1 MVTAGAGG
9 EVAEIRAPGAVSV
22 VTRLPTLRVAVSD
35 VFPGVDPGPM
45 PWMRALRR
53 RFDVLH
59 VSPGE
64 SPDVLFF
71 SDFGTEHWAFRG
83 LKVWF
88 SMENMLPDPHQADFA
103 LTSLHRTGDPRHFR
117 IPEFLYA
124 IDSPDALVRPSGFD
138 AAAEA
143 RAKRHFCSFVVS
155 NPRGRERN
163 ALFRVLDAR
172 RGVRSGGRH
181 YNNVGGPV
189 RDKQAFLAE
198 CRFAICF
205 ENTEASGYTT
215 EKLTDAFLAR
225 TVPIYWGNP
234 DVARDF
240 DPRSMILAHD
250 FPSPEALADHVL
262 AIDRDESAY
271 AACLAASPLRGNAVG
286 PDLRLDGLDDVLHG
300 WLTSGTV
307 PGRRVNRR
315 RRLREHCYS
324 SPLAQT
330 WHNLRSRAESKLWK
344 LGRALGRVCR

>member
-1 MVTAGAGG
+1 MAGGGVAERAATAGGDAS
-9 EVAEIRAPGAVSV
+9 ADP
-22 VTRLPTLRVAVSD
+22 RLPALRVAVSD

-53 RFDVLH
+53 RFDVQRVGL
-59 VSPGE
+59 GG

-71 SDFGTEHWAFRG
+71 SDFGTEHWGFPG

-88 SMENMLPDPHQADFA
+88 SMENMLPDPHQSDFA
-103 LTSLHRTGDPRHFR
+103 LTSLHRPGDPRHFR

-124 IDSPDALVRPSGFD
+124 IESPESLVRPAGFD

-189 RDKQAFLAE
+189 RDKQAFLAG

-286 PDLRLDGLDDVLHG
+286 PDLRLDGLDAVLHG
-300 WLTSGTV
+300 WLTSGAL

-315 RRLREHCYS
+315 RRLREHCYA

-330 WHNLRSRAESKLWK
+330 WDNLRARADSKLWK
-344 LGRALGRVCR
+344 LRHALVGTRR

>member
-1 MVTAGAGG
+1 MVSAGEA
-9 EVAEIRAPGAVSV
+9 AAP
-22 VTRLPTLRVAVSD
+22 RLRVAVSD
-35 VFPGVDPGPM
+35 VSAGADPMRM
-45 PWMRALRR
+45 PWMHALRR
-53 RFDVLH
+53 RFDVE
-59 VSPGE
+59 VVPIEASA
-64 SPDVLFF
+64 DVLFF
-71 SDFGTEHWAFRG
+71 SDFGTGHFRHQG

-88 SMENMLPDPHQADFA
+88 SCENMLPDPHQSDFA
-103 LTSLHRTGDPRHFR
+103 LTSLHRPGDPRHFR

-143 RAKRHFCSFVVS
+143 RAKRHFCSFGVS

-163 ALFRVLDAR
+163 ALFRALDAR

-189 RDKQAFLAE
+189 RDKRAFVAE

-234 DVARDF
+234 DVAHDF
-240 DPRSMILAHD
+240 DPRSMVLAYD
-250 FPSPEALADHVL
+250 FPSPEALADKVL
-262 AIDRDESAY
+262 ALDRDESAY

-286 PDLRLDGLDDVLHG
+286 PDLRLDGLDAVLHG

-307 PGRRVNRR
+307 PGRRHCPAAATRPGRR
-315 RRLREHCYS
+315 HTPTRRDRGQAPC
-324 SPLAQT
+324 
-330 WHNLRSRAESKLWK
+330 RRAPPA
-344 LGRALGRVCR
+344 R

>member
-1 MVTAGAGG
+1 M
-9 EVAEIRAPGAVSV
+9 
-22 VTRLPTLRVAVSD
+22 
-35 VFPGVDPGPM
+35 
-45 PWMRALRR
+45 
-53 RFDVLH
+53 
-59 VSPGE
+59 
-64 SPDVLFF
+64 
-71 SDFGTEHWAFRG
+71 
-83 LKVWF
+83 WF
-88 SMENMLPDPHQADFA
+88 SCENMLPDPHQSDFA
-103 LTSLHRTGDPRHFR
+103 LTSLHRPGDPRHFR

-163 ALFRVLDAR
+163 ALFRALDAR

-189 RDKQAFLAE
+189 RDKRAFVAE

-234 DVARDF
+234 DVAHDF
-240 DPRSMILAHD
+240 DPRSMVLAYD
-250 FPSPEALADHVL
+250 FPSPEALADKVL
-262 AIDRDESAY
+262 ALDRDESAY

-286 PDLRLDGLDDVLHG
+286 PDLRLDGLDAVLHG
-300 WLTSGTV
+300 WLTSGSV

-344 LGRALGRVCR
+344 LGHALGGVRR

>member
-1 MVTAGAGG
+1 MH
-9 EVAEIRAPGAVSV
+9 
-22 VTRLPTLRVAVSD
+22 
-35 VFPGVDPGPM
+35 
-45 PWMRALRR
+45 ALRR
-53 RFDVLH
+53 RFDVE
-59 VSPGE
+59 VVPIEASA
-64 SPDVLFF
+64 DVLFF
-71 SDFGTEHWAFRG
+71 SDFGTGHFRHQG

-88 SMENMLPDPHQADFA
+88 SCENMLPDPHQSDFA
-103 LTSLHRTGDPRHFR
+103 LTSLHRPGDPRHFR

-143 RAKRHFCSFVVS
+143 RAKRHFWSFVVS

-163 ALFRVLDAR
+163 ALFRALDAR

-205 ENTEASGYTT
+205 ENTEAGGYTT

-240 DPRSMILAHD
+240 D
-250 FPSPEALADHVL
+250 
-262 AIDRDESAY
+262 
-271 AACLAASPLRGNAVG
+271 
-286 PDLRLDGLDDVLHG
+286 
-300 WLTSGTV
+300 
-307 PGRRVNRR
+307 
-315 RRLREHCYS
+315 
-324 SPLAQT
+324 
-330 WHNLRSRAESKLWK
+330 
-344 LGRALGRVCR
+344 

>member
-1 MVTAGAGG
+1 MSGVGVPPDPA
-9 EVAEIRAPGAVSV
+9 
-22 VTRLPTLRVAVSD
+22 RLRIAVSD
-35 VFPGVDPGPM
+35 AWGGADPARM
-45 PWMRALRR
+45 PWMHSLRA
-53 RFDVLH
+53 RFRVEVVDVGDA
-59 VSPGE
+59 PE
-64 SPDVLFF
+64 VLFF
-71 SDFGTEHWAFRG
+71 SDFGTGHFRHQG

-88 SMENMLPDPHQADFA
+88 SCENMLPDPHQSDFA
-103 LTSLHRTGDPRHFR
+103 LTSLHRPGDPRHFR

-143 RAKRHFCSFVVS
+143 RTKRHFCSFVVS

-163 ALFRVLDAR
+163 ALFHALDAR

-189 RDKQAFLAE
+189 RDKRAFVAE

-234 DVARDF
+234 DVAHDF
-240 DPRSMILAHD
+240 DPRSMVLAYD
-250 FPSPEALADHVL
+250 FPSPEALADKVL
-262 AIDRDESAY
+262 ALDRDESAY

-286 PDLRLDGLDDVLHG
+286 PDLRLDGLDAVLHG

-307 PGRRVNRR
+307 PGRR
-315 RRLREHCYS
+315 RRLTR
-324 SPLAQT
+324 
-330 WHNLRSRAESKLWK
+330 
-344 LGRALGRVCR
+344 